1 MKNQTEWTNIVRELL
16 KHQTQTE
23 LSSKT
28 GIHQGVISEL
38 NRGKPKPNLSW
49 RYGNAL
55 MNAYN
60 NLKQENHPS

>member
-1 MKNQTEWTNIVRELL
+1 MKNQTDWTSIVRELL

-23 LSSKT
+23 LSSQT
-28 GIHQGVISEL
+28 GVHQGVISDL
-38 NRGKPKPNLSW
+38 NQGKPKPNLSW

-60 NLKQENHPS
+60 NHKQEATA